1 MVPNKTIGIFLM
13 NLSTEN
19 TRTHRY
25 MNTSNTLEN
34 ISPLDGRYA
43 SSVKDLSD
51 YFSEYAL
58 MSYRLKVEIEYL
70 IALGNKSGI
79 RELPPFSKT
88 EQSRLRKMYENFNS
102 AGAEKVKT
110 IEATTN
116 HDVKAI
122 EYYIQGKVKK
132 ALHPWIHFALTS
144 EDINNLSYS
153 LMWRDGL
160 REVYLPALKNVT
172 RKLKKLARHQKEL
185 PMLALTHGQPA
196 TPTSLGKEMAVFVK
210 RLERQM
216 AQLKSHKLQGKLSG
230 ATGTWGAHSIAYP
243 KVNWL
248 AFTKRFVK
256 SLGLEPNLITT
267 QIESND
273 SLAEAYHMLIRIN
286 TILLDLC
293 RDMWLYISRG
303 VFLQKTKKGEVGSST
318 MPHKVNPIHF
328 ENAEGNLGIAN
339 SYFAHLAQ
347 TLPTSRLQRDLSGST
362 VIRNQGTP
370 LAHSL
375 LACKNILKGLDRLV
389 VDKKAMAQE
398 LDAHWEVLAEAI
410 QTVLRKS
417 GKPEAYEQLKE
428 ITRGQSITQ
437 EFIQEFVSGLKVS
450 DENRTALLNL
460 TAADYTGLASKLVD
474 LI

>member
-1 MVPNKTIGIFLM
+1 MQ
-13 NLSTEN
+13 
-19 TRTHRY
+19 
-25 MNTSNTLEN
+25 
-34 ISPLDGRYA
+34 
-43 SSVKDLSD
+43 
-51 YFSEYAL
+51 
-58 MSYRLKVEIEYL
+58 YRLKVEIEYL
-70 IALGNKSGI
+70 IALGNAKSI
-79 RELPPFSKT
+79 KDLPPFSNE
-88 EQSRLRKMYENFNS
+88 EQIQLRKIYQNFKA
-102 AGAEKVKT
+102 AGAEKVKA

-122 EYYIQGKVKK
+122 EYYIQSKTKK
-132 ALHPWIHFALTS
+132 ALHPWTHFALTS
-144 EDINNLSYS
+144 EDVNNLSYS

-160 REVYLPALKNVT
+160 KEVYLPALKNVNGG
-172 RKLKKLARHQKEL
+172 LKKLTRRHKEL

-196 TPTSLGKEMAVFVK
+196 TPTSLGKEMAVFVN
-210 RLERQM
+210 RLERQT

-230 ATGTWGAHSIAYP
+230 ATGTWGAHAVAYP

-248 AFTKRFVK
+248 AFTKRFVR

-273 SLAEAYHMLIRIN
+273 SLAEAYHILIRIN

-303 VFLQKTKKGEVGSST
+303 VFRQKTKRGEIGSST

-328 ENAEGNLGIAN
+328 ENAEGNLGVAN

-347 TLPTSRLQRDLSGST
+347 TLPVSRLQRDLSGST
-362 VIRNQGTP
+362 VIRNQGVP

-375 LACKNILKGLDRLV
+375 LACKNILKGLDRLA
-389 VDKKAMAQE
+389 VDKVTIAAE

-410 QTVLRKS
+410 QTVLRKA

-428 ITRGQSITQ
+428 MTRGQPITQ
-437 EFIQEFVSGLKVS
+437 EFIQEFISKLKIS
-450 DENRTALLNL
+450 SEDRAALLNL
-460 TAADYTGLASKLVD
+460 TPADYTGLASKLVD